1 MFTLLC
7 RLYLK
12 VIGWKTTQ
20 QEPIPAKCVMIAAPH
35 TTNWD
40 FPVTIAM
47 ARVQGIPIKFLA
59 KAALFKPPLGW
70 LMTAVGG
77 VSVNRSSAHGMV
89 AELAGEFGKHDV
101 LHLIVPAEGTR
112 SKTEYWKSGFYR
124 IAREA
129 NVPVL
134 LAYVDGPRK
143 QGGFGPV
150 VHLTGDVRTDM
161 DVIRQFYADKE
172 GLKPNNFG
180 PVRLKDEDVPA
191 EL

>member
-7 RLYLK
+7 RAYLK
-12 VIGWKTTQ
+12 VIRWKTTQ
-20 QEPIPAKCVMIAAPH
+20 HEPIPDRCVMIAAPH

-70 LMTAVGG
+70 LMRAVGG

-89 AELAGEFGKHDV
+89 AELAAEFDRHKV

-112 SKTEYWKSGFYR
+112 SKTEHWKSGFYR
-124 IAREA
+124 IALEA

-134 LAYVDGPRK
+134 LAYVDGPRR

-150 VHLTGDVRTDM
+150 VTLTGNVSADM
-161 DVIRQFYADKE
+161 DVIRAFYADKQ
-172 GLKPNNFG
+172 GLKADRFG
-180 PVRLKDEDVPA
+180 PVRLKE
-191 EL
+191 EIESSQQ

>member
-1 MFTLLC
+1 VYL
-7 RLYLK
+7 RL
-12 VIGWKTTQ
+12 IRWKTTQ
-20 QEPIPAKCVMIAAPH
+20 YEAIPAKCVMIAAPH

-59 KAALFKPPLGW
+59 KATLFKPPLGW
-70 LMTAVGG
+70 LMRAVGG

-89 AELAGEFGKHDV
+89 AELASEFAKHDV

-124 IAREA
+124 IALEA
-129 NVPVL
+129 KVPVL
-134 LAYVDGPRK
+134 LAYVDGPRR

-150 VHLTGDVRTDM
+150 VTLTGDVTQDM
-161 DVIRQFYADKE
+161 DTFREFYADKQ
-172 GLKPNNFG
+172 GLRPGKFG
-180 PVRLKDEDVPA
+180 PIRLKDE